1 MCSREVNSS
10 ESRSRGCFYTNR
22 RLFLLT
28 NPPHHWTSSTP
39 TPSLT
44 CSAHS
49 LPPVPSSSS
58 PPTTP
63 TFAIALTQP
72 LTYQLDGRPA
82 QPSVSGDTSGFSRI
96 PHARIYEF
104 YRYTQIS

>member
-28 NPPHHWTSSTP
+28 NPPHHWTSST
-39 TPSLT
+39 
-44 CSAHS
+44 
-49 LPPVPSSSS
+49 PVPSSSS